1 MRPERE
7 ARFREVIN
15 KRQRDLTIILENVHD
30 QHNIGAALRSCDS
43 VGIREIFVLYSE
55 VGLNVKNIT
64 LGKRTSAG
72 SRKWV
77 DVHFYTDIEA
87 CFAHV
92 RQQYPLVLSTHLSD
106 DAKSLYDLNLTQ
118 PIALLFGNEKEG
130 LSEEVLKHSDGNF
143 IIPQIGMTRSLN
155 VSVAVAVS
163 VYEAF
168 RQRNEIGLYDGKA
181 LSPAEQEGLFEE
193 FHKRHVG
200 KEKRKKIQRTND

>member
-1 MRPERE
+1 MNPQRE
-7 ARFREVIN
+7 ARFRKVIQH
-15 KRQRDLTIILENVHD
+15 RQRDLTIILENVHD
-30 QHNIGAALRSCDS
+30 QHNIGAAMRSCDS

-92 RQQYPLVLSTHLSD
+92 RQQYPLILTTHLSE
-106 DAKSLYDLNLTQ
+106 DARSLYDLDLTQ
-118 PIALLFGNEKEG
+118 PIALLFGNEKDG
-130 LSEEVLKHSDGNF
+130 VSEEVLKHTDGNF
-143 IIPQIGMTRSLN
+143 LIPQMGMTQSLN

-163 VYEAF
+163 VYEAY
-168 RQRNEIGLYDGKA
+168 RQRKNVGLYEGNA
-181 LSPAEQEGLFEE
+181 LTKVEQEAMYQE
-193 FHKRHVG
+193 FLERHKNKAQNKYIDR
-200 KEKRKKIQRTND
+200 IND